1 MHLAVLL
8 LFVVVLL
15 YLGRLVNRTFSFWE
29 AKGVP
34 YLSLAQYVG
43 VLYDTFTKP
52 LPDVVRSNHL
62 KYGKLYGS
70 YQGFVPCLVVGDPD
84 VLRIVCAKDFRSFV
98 DRTESEVTGNALWDN
113 MLLNMSSDMWKDE
126 RMALSP
132 AFTPS
137 KLKLVFPRFVE
148 FSERLRLQFIE
159 EAKQRNVVEVQRL
172 FEKCSMD
179 GMAAFLFGLDLDSHQ
194 TPDHPLVTCCNG
206 FFSAIGG
213 WKVVMLYAMS
223 RVFKMLPIEFPS
235 TYGSQ
240 QVLNFAK
247 VMVEKR
253 LASNERH
260 NDVLQLCLDT
270 VMEMKNTSGRKL
282 TESEM
287 KDVAAEIMVFF
298 IAGSDGVAIALTFTA
313 YNLALYPEYQD
324 RLVEE
329 IDEAVSKDGMTF
341 EALNAMPLL
350 EAAVKESLRMYT
362 PDSFLTRRCNQETT
376 LYGIDFKPGMC
387 IEIPLTGVHYNP
399 EFYPDPYTFK
409 PERFLPENKDLL
421 KPYTFLAFGA
431 GPRNCIGLR
440 VALVQA
446 KSILARLLRDVRFER
461 CADTE
466 VPVKFVPRRLLLEPS
481 PAVKLRV
488 VSRHSIVRT

>member
-1 MHLAVLL
+1 MHLAVFL
-8 LFVVVLL
+8 LFAVVLL
-15 YLGRLVNRTFSFWE
+15 YLVRLVKRTFSFWE
-29 AKGVP
+29 GKGVAH
-34 YLSLAQYVG
+34 LSLAQYVG

-84 VLRIVCAKDFRSFV
+84 VLSIVCAKDFKSFV
-98 DRTESEVTGNALWDN
+98 DRTEREVTGNALWDN

-126 RMALSP
+126 RVALSP

-137 KLKLVFPRFVE
+137 KLKLVFPKFLE

-172 FEKCSMD
+172 FEQCSMD
-179 GMAAFLFGLDLDSHQ
+179 GMAAFLFGLDLYACQ

-247 VMVEKR
+247 LMVEKR

-270 VMEMKNTSGRKL
+270 VVEMKNRSGQKL

-313 YNLALYPEYQD
+313 YNLALSPEYQD

-329 IDEAVSKDGMTF
+329 IDEAVSKGMTF

-399 EFYPDPYTFK
+399 EFHPDPYTFK

-421 KPYTFLAFGA
+421 KPYSFLAFGA

-446 KSILARLLRDVRFER
+446 KSVLAGLLRDVRFER
-461 CADTE
+461 CADTQ

-488 VSRHSIVRT
+488 VPRHSTARS